1 MKAPDV
7 SGGGYRFAD
16 LRQMRIVSTRSDLHH
31 KQRHLGFP
39 KPVKLGLGARGGALF
54 LKSEVD
60 AWLAERARL
69 RDQSAA

>member
-1 MKAPDV
+1 MNAPDV
-7 SGGGYRFAD
+7 SRGGYRFAD

-39 KPVKLGLGARGGALF
+39 KPVKLGPGARGGALF

-60 AWLAERARL
+60 QWLVERARL
-69 RDQSAA
+69 RESAA